1 MTTIALLWVTLMG
14 DSVLLFATAR
24 PDVCEALAQAW
35 IKQGKAGRCENLN
48 QTVLLTSTN
57 SVPNRTF
64 PREPKP

>member
-14 DSVLLFATAR
+14 DPVLLFATAR

-35 IKQGKAGRCENLN
+35 IKQGKAARCESLN
-48 QTVLLTSTN
+48 QAVLLTRAN
-57 SVPNRTF
+57 SVPDRTC